1 MPRPLSRE
9 QLLTIFELWEEGASR
24 QQVADALGVS
34 INVID
39 EHRYSGQLK
48 GQLTPRR
55 GAGSKSGGIP
65 DNPTP
70 EQIAEVEA
78 RKLAVQSRWTPEQ
91 RAQRLQGVAHSQF
104 RVSEIVAAYKHLRS
118 GYRE

>member
-1 MPRPLSRE
+1 MPRPLSRD

-34 INVID
+34 IHVIE
-39 EHRYSGQLK
+39 EHRRRGQLK
-48 GQLTPRR
+48 GQLRPRR
-55 GAGSKSGGIP
+55 GERSNSEGIP

-70 EQIAEVEA
+70 EQIAEVEL

-91 RAQRLQGVAHSQF
+91 RAQRLQGTSRQQY
-104 RVSEIVAAYKHLRS
+104 RVSEIVAAYKHLRN
-118 GYRE
+118 E